1 MARRLAF
8 WGAALLLALP
18 QFAWALGLGSIE
30 LRSALNQPLAAE
42 IPLTSASDEDLA
54 SLRVELASLEA
65 FQRQGLERP
74 PFLDSLRFAVIR
86 RADGTPALRVTSTQA
101 AREPFLTFLVEAR
114 WARGRVLR
122 EYTVLLDPPTFMET
136 PAREAPVTAP
146 RTPAVAPDERTGR
159 VARPAATPQPQAP
172 AARLPAPTL
181 ADDGT
186 YLVQRNDTL
195 SGLARQLR
203 PTGDISLNQ
212 MMMGLFEANPEAFDG
227 NINRLRAGA
236 RLAIPSSEALRRMT
250 ATEATARVA
259 SQNRAWRDAPAASEP
274 APRLRLVAPGEAP
287 AGGTGQA
294 AEEARAEAAGLRDE
308 AVRLRDEAAGL
319 RDELAETRRLLE
331 VRDAELATLQQQL
344 AEQRTVDGTP
354 AVAPVPGVPGA
365 DDRIFVDD
373 APAPDAEPAPSVAE
387 SPPPAAQPAPPAPAP
402 APAAAPGLVQ
412 QIMGWLATPLLWI
425 GLGAAALVGALA
437 VFMRRRRERAAEA
450 DPWEAATAEDL
461 AEDQSLPA
469 ESFEPLP
476 ETLEGERTQRMAA
489 AGGGAAAALATGASA
504 QGAGTA
510 AETGVHAQEVSDG
523 DPLAEA
529 DFHMAYG
536 LYDQAADLV
545 QQALADAPAR
555 SDLHLKLVE
564 IYFVWGNQAGFIEA
578 ARALKEQVGDG
589 AEWDKTLI
597 MARQICPDEPLF
609 AGETA
614 SGDLE
619 LDFEGGE
626 DTGIYSLDFEV
637 EEDPEDALS
646 SATSA
651 GLDMQF
657 EDDPEAAE
665 AAAEEAFMLDIGS
678 RTATNI
684 ERGLLDDDEAA
695 ADSPTMETPTIESPE
710 LSETAE
716 SPAPELWAGDETV
729 ESPRPDSA
737 ATVEAPTLEQPRP
750 GGFDARLQGLDAGST
765 AEIDLDDLGLDL
777 EGLDVELSDE
787 DIELTGLGD
796 AVIDLGD
803 ADQAE
808 EPLVDAEG
816 TDAREALF
824 DIGEPEITGTQAAQA
839 PGEASPE
846 EDEDLLSA
854 TGITQVL
861 DERELAASR
870 DEMLL
875 DDNDATRLAPSLPG
889 EDDPTRRIGSLS
901 DDDVTRFAGSLSEDD
916 ETRLA
921 ESLWDDDAT
930 RLAGTLSD
938 EEGVDRGAA
947 TARID
952 VGDLPAAGVRGAPE
966 SVDEGA
972 DTAFFQS
979 LSEEAAGDNTVEQ
992 PRPRLSEDEDER
1004 FAADVFG
1011 AGAGGTAPD
1020 ADDFDLEIGELLDG
1034 GGADE
1039 PTGEIDPSAEPET
1052 LTELGTKLDLARAY
1066 IDMGDPEGARSI
1078 LEEVIEEGDGAHRQE
1093 ARQLLE
1099 TLGD

>member
-1 MARRLAF
+1 MARRMAF

-18 QFAWALGLGSIE
+18 QIAWALGLGSIE
-30 LRSALNQPLAAE
+30 LRSALNQPLNAE

-74 PFLDSLRFAVIR
+74 PFLESLNFAVIR
-86 RADGTPALRVTSTQA
+86 RPDGAPALRVTSTQA

-122 EYTVLLDPPTFMET
+122 EYTVLLDPPTFTET
-136 PAREAPVTAP
+136 PAREAPVAAP
-146 RTPAVAPDERTGR
+146 RTPALAPEERTGR
-159 VARPAATPQPQAP
+159 VARPAPAQQPQAP
-172 AARLPAPTL
+172 GARLPAPTL

-203 PTGDISLNQ
+203 PAGDVSLNQ

-236 RLAIPSSEALRRMT
+236 RLAIPSTEALRRMT
-250 ATEATARVA
+250 AAEASARVA
-259 SQNRAWRDAPAASEP
+259 SQHRAWRDAPPAAAAAEP
-274 APRLRLVAPGEAP
+274 APRLRLVAPDAAAASGA
-287 AGGTGQA
+287 GQA
-294 AEEARAEAAGLRDE
+294 AEDARAEAATLRDE
-308 AVRLRDEAAGL
+308 AGRLRDEAAGL
-319 RDELAETRRLLE
+319 RDELADTRRMLE
-331 VRDAELATLQQQL
+331 LRDAELAELQRQL
-344 AEQRTVDGTP
+344 AAQRAEADTP
-354 AVAPVPGVPGA
+354 AVAPVPGVPG
-365 DDRIFVDD
+365 DEDRIFVDD
-373 APAPDAEPAPSVAE
+373 APTPEAAPAPAPSVAE
-387 SPPPAAQPAPPAPAP
+387 TPRPAATPTPPPAS
-402 APAAAPGLVQ
+402 PGLMQ
-412 QIMGWLATPLLWI
+412 HIMGALTTPLLWI
-425 GLGAAALVGALA
+425 GLGVVALLGALA
-437 VFMRRRRERAAEA
+437 VFMRRRRERAAEV
-450 DPWEAATAEDL
+450 DPWASATAEDL

-469 ESFEPLP
+469 QTAEPVP
-476 ETLEGERTQRMAA
+476 DVLEGERTQRMAA
-489 AGGGAAAALATGASA
+489 AGGAAAAAATAA
-504 QGAGTA
+504 QGARAERADVA
-510 AETGVHAQEVSDG
+510 AEAGVHAQEVADG

-545 QQALADAPAR
+545 QQALAEAPAR

-564 IYFVWGNQAGFIEA
+564 IYFVWGNQAGFLEA
-578 ARALKEQVGDG
+578 ARALKDQVGDG

-637 EEDPEDALS
+637 EEDAEGASPTADR
-646 SATSA
+646 A

-657 EDDPEAAE
+657 EDDAEAAE

-684 ERGLLDDDEAA
+684 ERGLLDDEEAG

-710 LSETAE
+710 LSATAE
-716 SPAPELWAGDETV
+716 SPAPGGWEGDDTV
-729 ESPRPDSA
+729 ESPRPDTA
-737 ATVEAPTLEQPRP
+737 ATVESPTLEQPRSQDLDGRLEQLD
-750 GGFDARLQGLDAGST
+750 GGAT

-787 DIELTGLGD
+787 DLEVTGLGEV
-796 AVIDLGD
+796 VIDLGD

-808 EPLVDAEG
+808 QAPTQGDPPG
-816 TDAREALF
+816 ARETLV
-824 DIGEPEITGTQAAQA
+824 DIGEPEAPAAQ
-839 PGEASPE
+839 GREASAE
-846 EDEDLLSA
+846 ASFDDDDDLLSA

-861 DERELAASR
+861 DERELAASYDDDR
-870 DEMLL
+870 L
-875 DDNDATRLAPSLPG
+875 DDSDATRLAPSLAG
-889 EDDPTRRIGSLS
+889 EDDLTRQIGTLPE
-901 DDDVTRFAGSLSEDD
+901 DDATLFAGSLSEDD

-921 ESLWDDDAT
+921 ESLWDDEAT

-938 EEGVDRGAA
+938 DAGVDRGAA

-952 VGDLPAAGVRGAPE
+952 IGELPAVEASPKA
-966 SVDEGA
+966 VDETS
-972 DTAFFQS
+972 DTAFFQAI
-979 LSEEAAGDNTVEQ
+979 SEEAGESTVEQ
-992 PRPRLSEDEDER
+992 PRPRLSGDEDER

-1011 AGAGGTAPD
+1011 GDAAAAGADG
-1020 ADDFDLEIGELLDG
+1020 DDFDLEIGELFEG
-1034 GGADE
+1034 GAADE

-1093 ARQLLE
+1093 ARQLME